1 MRESF
6 RQKQEATESLHCL
19 EELRERLQEESRA
32 REQLAEELNKAESK
46 SPACDHWDR
55 QCFSSEIEMA
65 MLSQLAKPSV
75 MESDHWKIEF
85 VLRAPL
91 GNLKKPRKHVHTVPH
106 SKDFRTLEIALEI

>member
-46 SPACDHWDR
+46 SPACDH
-55 QCFSSEIEMA
+55 
-65 MLSQLAKPSV
+65 
-75 MESDHWKIEF
+75 
-85 VLRAPL
+85 
-91 GNLKKPRKHVHTVPH
+91 
-106 SKDFRTLEIALEI
+106 

>member
-1 MRESF
+1 
-6 RQKQEATESLHCL
+6 
-19 EELRERLQEESRA
+19 
-32 REQLAEELNKAESK
+32 
-46 SPACDHWDR
+46 
-55 QCFSSEIEMA
+55 MA